1 MATAGIAEHRA
12 SPAGTAAD
20 AYRSGPGAAGATRCR
35 SGSGTPEKCSACSE
49 SRSGSGPA
57 CLRCPARRVRGRE
70 ERIRRRSDSERGS
83 GRAGKR
89 DGESRREVFVCP
101 TLLPKPA
108 DAPSGPA
115 GKHKV
120 RSGSGGFGETEKL
133 CSDVGWSRLLSCR
146 LLFQLLASDDRDEAR
161 RWNALMGKDEPGSVR
176 RGVEPGVL
184 SDSENEEPIS
194 RRIRNI
200 SAFIRKTKNSS
211 AVSSVSQRSRSC
223 TDPMEDRGGKV
234 KAVVPPAAVMEQ
246 VGISHSSAAG
256 ILLSSENSRSVSAPI
271 TAPDR
276 RLTWRAV
283 LTSSAPLSLPPPP
296 PRAERSISPESND
309 SISEELNHF
318 KPIVCSPCTPPK
330 RLPDGRLVEPTIVKA
345 TPRNLSRSLHKATSY
360 EASPAVLQKWRQ
372 IELDRQGLNVSSR
385 ATLTSP
391 VSEPGKPDGGGG
403 ASKTH
408 QHRGAVALSNRRR
421 LLFEPPDTDAF
432 QKQSVTIRVPAVR
445 YSCGAAL
452 RGRSDFEPEGVTPE
466 PCGGPAPFAQK
477 RSLSPRN
484 NSGFQPGKLVPKDSS
499 SPRKDWDSGVHNQ
512 STSRRGKKRNQK
524 TKHLDLDLKRSRAG
538 VQQGAPCPV
547 QQEQQ
552 DRALALKLQRQFDLE
567 IRRTSPDRYFLRSW
581 RSSQNRRRRSL
592 RTSRRIS
599 KKL

>member
-20 AYRSGPGAAGATRCR
+20 ASRSGPGAAGATRCR

-70 ERIRRRSDSERGS
+70 ERIRRRSDSERSS

-115 GKHKV
+115 GKHK
-120 RSGSGGFGETEKL
+120 
-133 CSDVGWSRLLSCR
+133 
-146 LLFQLLASDDRDEAR
+146 LLASDDRDEAR
-161 RWNALMGKDEPGSVR
+161 RWSALMGKDEPGSVR
-176 RGVEPGVL
+176 RGVDPVSLTEPRCPPVVLRFCSPAAVPQGVL

-234 KAVVPPAAVMEQ
+234 KVVVPPAAVMEQ

-330 RLPDGRLVEPTIVKA
+330 RLPDGRLVEPTVVKA

-403 ASKTH
+403 ASKAH

-445 YSCGAAL
+445 YGCGAAL

-466 PCGGPAPFAQK
+466 PCGGPAPLAQK

-484 NSGFQPGKLVPKDSS
+484 NSGFQPGKLVPKDSA
-499 SPRKDWDSGVHNQ
+499 SPRKDWDGGVHHQ